1 MQIYN
6 QVKLFLYNHKRK
18 IIVIA
23 SLILLSLTITL
34 VLLTRHNYQKDI
46 TTYENIVSEKNNSNI
61 KEVDAKKEVEEKIY
75 YYIDIKGYVNNPGV
89 YSLEKGKRVVDAI
102 NIAGGLKKDANTS
115 LLNLSKEI
123 SDQMVIVIYSNSE
136 IKEYEKL
143 TETKKQEEKI
153 CNDKII
159 NDACISNFNN
169 TNNATNNN
177 ANNTPK
183 NNTTDTKTDDSN
195 KTLKININTATK
207 EELMTLKNVGESKAL
222 AIIEY
227 RNKNGLFKTIDDL
240 KNVSGIGDKL
250 FESLKE
256 NITV

>member
-46 TTYENIVSEKNNSNI
+46 TTYENVVSEKNNSNI
-61 KEVDAKKEVEEKIY
+61 KEVDDKKEVEEKIY

-159 NDACISNFNN
+159 NDACTSNTSTKNDNESKSNQNN
-169 TNNATNNN
+169 QTSDNNKQNE
-177 ANNTPK
+177 
-183 NNTTDTKTDDSN
+183 TKEE
-195 KTLKININTATK
+195 KLMININTASK
-207 EELMTLKNVGESKAL
+207 EELMKLKNVGESKAL

>member
-61 KEVDAKKEVEEKIY
+61 KEVDDKKEVEEKIY

-159 NDACISNFNN
+159 NDACTSNTSTKNDNESKSNQNN
-169 TNNATNNN
+169 QTSDNNKQNE
-177 ANNTPK
+177 
-183 NNTTDTKTDDSN
+183 TKEE
-195 KTLKININTATK
+195 KLMININTASK
-207 EELMTLKNVGESKAL
+207 EELMKLKNVGESKAL

>member
-18 IIVIA
+18 IIVIS
-23 SLILLSLTITL
+23 SLILLSLAITL
-34 VLLTRHNYQKDI
+34 VFLTKRNYQKDI
-46 TTYENIVSEKNNSNI
+46 TIYENIVSEKNNSNI
-61 KEVDAKKEVEEKIY
+61 KEIDNKGEVLEKIY

-123 SDQMVIVIYSNSE
+123 FDQMVIVIYSNSE
-136 IKEYEKL
+136 IKEYENLNKI
-143 TETKKQEEKI
+143 KKQEEKI
-153 CNDKII
+153 CSDKII
-159 NDACISNFNN
+159 NDACISNS
-169 TNNATNNN
+169 NNN
-177 ANNTPK
+177 NND
-183 NNTTDTKTDDSN
+183 TTSDIKTDDSN
-195 KTLKININTATK
+195 KLFKININTATK

>member
-61 KEVDAKKEVEEKIY
+61 KEADDKKEVEEKIY

-159 NDACISNFNN
+159 NDACTSNTSTKNDNESKSNQNN
-169 TNNATNNN
+169 QTSDNNKQNE
-177 ANNTPK
+177 
-183 NNTTDTKTDDSN
+183 TKEE
-195 KTLKININTATK
+195 KLMININTASK
-207 EELMTLKNVGESKAL
+207 EELMKLKNVGSQKAD

-227 RNKNGLFKTIDDL
+227 RYINGLFKSIEDL

-250 FESLKE
+250 FESIKE
-256 NITV
+256 NITI

>member
-6 QVKLFLYNHKRK
+6 QIKLFLYNHKRK

-46 TTYENIVSEKNNSNI
+46 TTYENVVSEKNNSNI
-61 KEVDAKKEVEEKIY
+61 KEVDNKKEDEEKIY

-159 NDACISNFNN
+159 NDACISNSNN
-169 TNNATNNN
+169 TNTTNN
-177 ANNTPK
+177 ANDTTK
-183 NNTTDTKTDDSN
+183 NDTTDTKTDDSN

>member
-46 TTYENIVSEKNNSNI
+46 TTYENVVSEKNNSNI
-61 KEVDAKKEVEEKIY
+61 KEVDDKKEVEEKIY

-159 NDACISNFNN
+159 NDACTSNTSTKNDNESKSNQNN
-169 TNNATNNN
+169 QTSDNNKQNE
-177 ANNTPK
+177 
-183 NNTTDTKTDDSN
+183 TKEE
-195 KTLKININTATK
+195 KLMININTAFK
-207 EELMTLKNVGESKAL
+207 EELMKLKNVGESKAL